1 MHQEHLKQTFAQ
13 LFEHSRH
20 GLLWLDEFLRITA
33 ANRVALQIVEQADG
47 VRARS
52 NKLVFSRSDIARE
65 IERLASPW
73 RRGRPYPPNG
83 TQMLRRIERPSGRGT
98 LLLAASVI
106 NIGTPAQ
113 GIFVLLED
121 LEAHPPLCDEI
132 CTAIY
137 GLTPA
142 EARVAARLL
151 DGRSAPGIALDL
163 GLSPLTVR
171 THIKRVFKKVGVR
184 SQSQLMAALCRIA
197 FLPGWVMGPLA
208 AGRFAVAGLSR
219 QETNG
224 AAVPD

>member
-1 MHQEHLKQTFAQ
+1 MEQEHLKQTFSQ

-20 GLLWLDEFLRITA
+20 GLLWVDEYLRITA
-33 ANRVALQIVEQADG
+33 ANRVALTILEQADG
-47 VRARS
+47 VRLRDQR
-52 NKLVFSRSDIARE
+52 LIFSRSDIGRE
-65 IERLASPW
+65 VERLASTW
-73 RRGRPYPPNG
+73 RRGRAYPPNG
-83 TQMLRRIERPSGRGT
+83 TQVLRKIERPSGRGT

-113 GIFVLLED
+113 AILMLLED

-132 CTAIY
+132 CNVIY

-197 FLPGWVMGPLA
+197 FLPGWVMGPISASKPLN
-208 AGRFAVAGLSR
+208 GTLRVGDFRPVV
-219 QETNG
+219 QE
-224 AAVPD
+224 

>member
-1 MHQEHLKQTFAQ
+1 MEQEHLKQTFSQ

-20 GLLWLDEFLRITA
+20 GLLWLDQFLRITA
-33 ANRVALQIVEQADG
+33 ANQVAVAILEQGDG
-47 VRARS
+47 VRLRDQR
-52 NKLVFSRSDIARE
+52 LVFSRSDIARE
-65 IERLASPW
+65 VERLAATW
-73 RRGRPYPPNG
+73 RRGRAYPPNG
-83 TQMLRRIERPSGRGT
+83 TQVLRKIERPSGQGT

-121 LEAHPPLCDEI
+121 LEAHPPLCDDI
-132 CTAIY
+132 CNAIY

-151 DGRSAPGIALDL
+151 DGRSAPGIAVDL

-197 FLPGWVMGPLA
+197 FLPGWVMGPIA
-208 AGRFAVAGLSR
+208 HAKSG
-219 QETNG
+219 NG
-224 AAVPD
+224 TQRIGDLRSSVVD